1 MSYLTNRTQGTK
13 IGSTFID
20 WTNIV
25 KGIQHSSILSLL
37 LFDIFIN
44 DLFFFSAKCD
54 ICYFDDY
61 NSLYSFGMNLDKI
74 LINLIQDT

>member
-13 IGSTFID
+13 IGSTFLD

-25 KGIQHSSILSLL
+25 KGIQHSSILSFL

-54 ICYFDDY
+54 ICYFDDDD
-61 NSLYSFGMNLDKI
+61 SLYSPGMSLDKI